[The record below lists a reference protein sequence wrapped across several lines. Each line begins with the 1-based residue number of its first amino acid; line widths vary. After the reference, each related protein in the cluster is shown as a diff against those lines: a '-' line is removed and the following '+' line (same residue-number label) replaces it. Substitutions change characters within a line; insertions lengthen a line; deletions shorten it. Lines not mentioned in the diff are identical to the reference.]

1 MSMIA
6 SITETISDFIPLI
19 ITLAIV
25 ALVLAVAH
33 RLVIKKYADIGNERM
48 FTRQLFMLSLS
59 LVGVIAVALAL
70 PVGESSRNQI
80 IGLIGLLISGVL
92 ALSSTNIFAN
102 LAAGI
107 LLRVTKPFVIG
118 DFVTVGDN
126 FGRISARGL
135 FDTEL
140 QSQSG
145 ELVAIPN
152 TYLISSPVKTI
163 PSELTLVSATLSLGY
178 DVHHQKVEPL
188 LIDAAKQSGLEG
200 GFVHILEL
208 GNFAVTY
215 RVSGVLTETDKLV
228 SARSDLYKSI
238 LDTLHNNNIEIV
250 SPSFMN
256 QRPLAPKEAVIP
268 ESVAQQVVTET
279 ETEAEKILFAKAQ
292 QAGQIEKEKQQLKDE
307 IAALDLNKKVATGTE
322 KKVNKEMLARTKES
336 LEKLEEAA
344 DAKE

>member
-1 MSMIA
+1 MSTIA
-6 SITETISDFIPLI
+6 TITETISDFVPLI
-19 ITLAIV
+19 VTTSIV
-25 ALVLAVAH
+25 ALTLTVAH

-48 FTRQLFMLSLS
+48 FTRQLLMLALT
-59 LVGVIAVALAL
+59 LVGVIAIVLSL
-70 PVGESSRNQI
+70 PVQESSRNQI
-80 IGLIGLLISGVL
+80 IGLIGLLISGVF
-92 ALSSTNIFAN
+92 AFSSANIFAN

-107 LLRVTKPFVIG
+107 LLRVTKPFAIG
-118 DFVTVGDN
+118 DFVTVGDH

-140 QSQSG
+140 QSESG

-152 TYLISSPVKTI
+152 TYLISSPVKTV
-163 PSELTLVSATLSLGY
+163 PSVSTLVSASLSLGY
-178 DVHHQKVEPL
+178 DVHHHVVEPL
-188 LIDAAKQSGLEG
+188 LISAAKQSGLEG
-200 GFVHILEL
+200 SFVHILEL

-215 RVSGVLTETDKLV
+215 RVSGVLTEADKLV
-228 SARSDLYKSI
+228 SARSNLYKSI

-268 ESVAQQVVTET
+268 ESAPQQVVTDI

-307 IAALDLNKKVATGTE
+307 IAELDLNKKAASGKA
-322 KKVNKEMLARTKES
+322 KKVKKEILERTKES
-336 LEKLEEAA
+336 LEKLEEVT